1 MAQQAPMYMAM
12 MQGMMGWNH
21 PAVHLAMMQQMASQ
35 AYMHSPE
42 QLQLLQEWQ
51 KQRLA
56 GTDKVSSSKPQ
67 HGEGEDTESTSS
79 VDSRKDKDA
88 AKFPPHPA
96 TMGAMSTMWPPGP
109 PSTTGASSV
118 TVEAFLAENHVDPDV
133 ADRLRALAPHRQQDV
148 IRRGSV
154 SGSWNPSVTLKSRIC
169 RVEHDYGSGF
179 SGSAFAIH
187 DEKGSWPARR
197 SVKATIEGLIRD
209 YNLSPGCAWM
219 LRALPPDKQKL
230 AARIDPSGQ
239 ADTSGYVADQLQEI
253 V

>member
-1 MAQQAPMYMAM
+1 MGQEG
-12 MQGMMGWNH
+12 QG
-21 PAVHLAMMQQMASQ
+21 
-35 AYMHSPE
+35 HSE
-42 QLQLLQEWQ
+42 IRTISCHHECH
-51 KQRLA
+51 
-56 GTDKVSSSKPQ
+56 D
-67 HGEGEDTESTSS
+67 
-79 VDSRKDKDA
+79 
-88 AKFPPHPA
+88 
-96 TMGAMSTMWPPGP
+96 
-109 PSTTGASSV
+109 
-118 TVEAFLAENHVDPDV
+118 NNVDPDV